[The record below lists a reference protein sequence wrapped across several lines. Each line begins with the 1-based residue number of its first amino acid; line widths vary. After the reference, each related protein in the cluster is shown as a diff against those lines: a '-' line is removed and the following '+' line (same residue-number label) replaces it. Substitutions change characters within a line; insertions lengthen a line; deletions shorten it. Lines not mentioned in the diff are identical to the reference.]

1 MFSSQETKSL
11 FVTLSL
17 ILFWMTISVSPAS
30 AQEGHQREREAFVYI
45 VQSGDTL
52 ISIALRYNLSL
63 TDIALANNL
72 SNFNLIFPGQQLTL
86 PGVPVPATAQSETAP
101 SGADQT
107 HIVLPGETL
116 FNIANAYRVSLGAII
131 LVNHIANPD
140 MLQVGQALRIPSGL
154 PPTPETLPAPFAA
167 IELSEPTIIQG
178 RTLIIKVK
186 MSAAAS
192 LSGSFEGRP
201 LFFNDSGN
209 GQFWSI
215 TAIHALVEPNT
226 YPITLTAGLADGRQV
241 TISANV
247 NVVEGPYGLENIQL
261 DEQRGGL
268 LDAELIRI
276 EQEKLNNLWS
286 QVSPHPH
293 WAGSFWYPVA
303 VDSLRITSNF
313 GTRRSYN
320 GNLTTGFHGG
330 TDFGGDVGTPIYAP
344 AAGTIVLAER
354 LTVRGNAVLID
365 HGLGLFS
372 GYWHQSQLAVVA
384 GQEVKPGDLIG
395 FMGDTGLVTGPH
407 LHWELRLNGIAVEPL
422 QWVQQTIP

>member
-17 ILFWMTISVSPAS
+17 ILFWMTISVSAAS
-30 AQEGHQREREAFVYI
+30 AQEGHQREQEAFVYI

-86 PGVPVPATAQSETAP
+86 PGVPVPVTAQPEPAP

-116 FNIANAYRVSLGAII
+116 FNIANAYRVSMGAII

-140 MLQVGQALRIPSGL
+140 MLQVGQALRIPNDL
-154 PPTPETLPAPFAA
+154 PPTPKTLPAPFAA

-186 MSAAAS
+186 LLTAAS

-201 LFFNDSGN
+201 LFFNDSGS

-215 TAIHALVEPNT
+215 TAIHALAEPNT
-226 YPITLTAGLADGRQV
+226 YPITLTASLADGRQV
-241 TISANV
+241 TTSANV
-247 NVVEGPYGLENIQL
+247 NVVEGPYGSENIQL
-261 DEQRGGL
+261 DEQRGEL

-286 QVSPHPH
+286 QVSPRPR

-395 FMGDTGLVTGPH
+395 FIGDTGLVTGPH